1 MTKAYV
7 IHEYGGPEVMHW
19 EDVQVGDPGPDEV
32 RVRHKAVG
40 VNFIDVYHRTGLYP
54 LPTMP
59 FTPGLEASGEVVAV
73 GSGVG
78 EFSVGDRVAY
88 EGPPAGA
95 YAQERLIPADRLVAL
110 PGDIPFEQAAAIMLK
125 GMTARYLL
133 YGCYDAGPGDVV
145 LVHAAAGGVGQIL
158 VQWAKHKGA
167 DVIATVGSAAK
178 AEIARDR
185 GADLV
190 INYDEED
197 FAARVLDVTG
207 GDGVNAVYDGVGQA
221 TFMKSLDCLRTFGT
235 MVSFGNAS
243 GPVEP
248 FNIGLLAAK
257 GSLFLTRPSL
267 MTYTAK
273 RRDLLEHARD
283 LFDVVQKGAVVIP
296 EPRALPL
303 TEASRA
309 HKELE
314 ARKTTGPTILIP

>member
-19 EDVQVGDPGPDEV
+19 EDVSVGDPGPDEV

-59 FTPGLEASGEVVAV
+59 FTPGLEASGVVVSV
-73 GSGVG
+73 GAGVG
-78 EFSVGDRVAY
+78 EFGVGDRVAY

-95 YAQERLIPADRLVAL
+95 YAEERLIPADRLVAL
-110 PGDIPFEQAAAIMLK
+110 PDDIPFEQGAAMMLK

-167 DVIATVGSAAK
+167 DVIATVGSPAK

-273 RRDLLEHARD
+273 RQDLLEHARD
-283 LFDVVQKGAVVIP
+283 LFDVVQKGAVEIP
-296 EPRALPL
+296 VAQTRPL
-303 TEASRA
+303 KEAPQA
-309 HKELE
+309 HADLE
-314 ARKTTGPTILIP
+314 ARKTMGATVLVP